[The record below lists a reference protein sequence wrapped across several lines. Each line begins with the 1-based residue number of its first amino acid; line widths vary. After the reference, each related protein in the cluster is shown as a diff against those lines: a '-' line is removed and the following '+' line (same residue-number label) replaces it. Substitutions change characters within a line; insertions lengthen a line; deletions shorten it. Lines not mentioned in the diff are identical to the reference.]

1 MTRKL
6 STIFLLGLITIIS
19 GCESTGICTEP
30 VTPKLMVG
38 FSADDNLGNEVNVT
52 PPKDL
57 KIYGNRD
64 GKDIIGTTPE
74 TEFLYPN
81 ISQVNSDKLISLIF
95 DVNRDSAK
103 FIFKFEGDIYDT
115 LKINYLRKQSF
126 VNENCGYKSTFYDV
140 DIKYYSTNKIDTII
154 LLSQTIEYDTE
165 QHIKIRNK

>member
-1 MTRKL
+1 M
-6 STIFLLGLITIIS
+6 
-19 GCESTGICTEP
+19 E
-30 VTPKLMVG
+30 
-38 FSADDNLGNEVNVT
+38 
-52 PPKDL
+52 KDL

-115 LKINYLRKQSF
+115 LKINYL
-126 VNENCGYKSTFYDV
+126 
-140 DIKYYSTNKIDTII
+140 IKFI
-154 LLSQTIEYDTE
+154 
-165 QHIKIRNK
+165 